1 MNSHAVNVL
10 WSLAVREVCRSP
22 VAIGDQSAADE
33 DLQEPCVGV
42 VRDWVPRCGEAAVVP
57 ARSVHHLS

>member
-10 WSLAVREVCRSP
+10 CSLAVGEVCRSP

-42 VRDWVPRCGEAAVVP
+42 VRDRVPRGGEAAVGP
-57 ARSVHHLS
+57 KDTIE